1 MLLYFKVRN
10 YKSIR
15 DWAVLDM
22 EAAKLR
28 DQTENLIGFKHDVY
42 LPVAAIY
49 GKNGGGKTN
58 IIRAMWLAVQ
68 FICNAQ
74 RTQVEHS
81 PVPVRPFALNDYSY
95 QEPTAFEFGYVQN
108 GIKYVYGFSAT
119 RESIVS
125 EYLKAWPNGR
135 EKKIFSRTEQH
146 FDFPKNSE
154 EKMKRLIGEAVAP
167 NQLFFAIACVM
178 NYKPC
183 IEAMQWF
190 REKIV
195 FSRDY
200 TDLNYNLIEY
210 REDENMLQAI
220 ASAAKAA
227 DVGIQDVRFEIDN
240 EKVDIDNLEGVPA
253 QVQDMVKALR
263 ALREALRRN
272 GNEAEIE
279 LNHGKLKT
287 MTFHHGV
294 GTNGESGLYQLMLSD
309 ESDGTRRIMSLAPA
323 IERTLSN
330 GGVLVVDE
338 LEETMHVML
347 TEYIIERYQQ
357 KCRNLKGAQL
367 IFTTHQT
374 ALLDQSLLRRDQVY
388 FIDKNSDDG
397 ASKLYSLAD
406 FNVRNDMDIQK
417 AYMLGKFGAVP
428 SLEGGY

>member
-28 DQTENLIGFKHDVY
+28 DQTENLIGFKHDAY

-146 FDFPKNSE
+146 FDFSKNSE

-220 ASAAKAA
+220 ASTAKAA

>member
-28 DQTENLIGFKHDVY
+28 DQTENLIGFKHDAY

-146 FDFPKNSE
+146 FDFSKNSE

>member
-28 DQTENLIGFKHDVY
+28 DQTENLIGFKHDAY

-146 FDFPKNSE
+146 FDFSKNSE

-220 ASAAKAA
+220 ASTAKAA

-397 ASKLYSLAD
+397 VSKLYSLAD

>member
-28 DQTENLIGFKHDVY
+28 DQTENLIGFKHDAY

-154 EKMKRLIGEAVAP
+154 EKMKHLIGEAVAP

>member
-28 DQTENLIGFKHDVY
+28 DQTENLIGFKHDAY

-154 EKMKRLIGEAVAP
+154 EKMKHLIGEAVAP

-367 IFTTHQT
+367 IFTTHRT

>member
-28 DQTENLIGFKHDVY
+28 DQTENLIGFKHDAY

-119 RESIVS
+119 REAIVA

-154 EKMKRLIGEAVAP
+154 EKMKNLIGEAVAP

>member
-28 DQTENLIGFKHDVY
+28 DQTENLIGFKHDAY

-146 FDFPKNSE
+146 FDFSKNSE

-210 REDENMLQAI
+210 REDKNMLQAI
-220 ASAAKAA
+220 VSTAKAA